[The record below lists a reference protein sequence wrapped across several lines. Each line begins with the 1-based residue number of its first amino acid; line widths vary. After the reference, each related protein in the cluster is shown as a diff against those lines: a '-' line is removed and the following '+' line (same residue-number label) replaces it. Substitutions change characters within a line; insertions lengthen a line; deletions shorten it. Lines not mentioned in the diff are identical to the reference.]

1 MESMLLLEG
10 NDDDFYYNDNDNSNI
25 NTTNDFDKNTVT
37 VENLIG
43 IGGLSIRAIDEAIR

>member
-10 NDDDFYYNDNDNSNI
+10 NDDDINYNNNSYI
-25 NTTNDFDKNTVT
+25 NTPNDFNKNTAT

-43 IGGLSIRAIDEAIR
+43 IGGLSVRTVDEAIR